1 MTENMLQHHH
11 FHWNKPNM
19 SYIICAFHRG
29 DLESHILLSYSTSLN
44 FPPKKKQ
51 KQNHLLPVFWWGRK
65 PVKLYWFLLIS
76 GDTPAPQV
84 LPTFQAWRSTVNHCS
99 PWRSDAAGMT
109 TMVTCCHVSL
119 MMNIEKHLIDEYT
132 TCMFYQLFMRGCKW
146 FHISPEIVKSSYV
159 DSLEKTSGLW
169 VWSGDVRLFIHL
181 ETRYW

>member
-109 TMVTCCHVSL
+109 TMVTCC
-119 MMNIEKHLIDEYT
+119 M
-132 TCMFYQLFMRGCKW
+132 
-146 FHISPEIVKSSYV
+146 
-159 DSLEKTSGLW
+159 W
-169 VWSGDVRLFIHL
+169 VWWWTLKNIWLMNTLLVCFINFLWDGVNDFTFHL
-181 ETRYW
+181 KSWSQAMLILWKKQAACGYDLVMFAYSFT